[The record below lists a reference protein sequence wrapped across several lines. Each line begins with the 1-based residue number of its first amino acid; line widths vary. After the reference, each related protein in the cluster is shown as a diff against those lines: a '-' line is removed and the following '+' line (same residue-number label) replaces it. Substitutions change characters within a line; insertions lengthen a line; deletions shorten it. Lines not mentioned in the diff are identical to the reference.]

1 MPQTLGKQ
9 KLLGIGPNS
18 EQIQLLAQ
26 QLGDRFE
33 VFNSATLMS
42 GIESLAHGD
51 VSGLILLG
59 DQLSSTGQLLQAGG
73 LLEHLPSGIALLGER
88 REVLWHNSRFKLLA
102 GGGTESLIGRTLYQ
116 CFGSVEI
123 LGPDFCP
130 LNTAYAT
137 GESARSTL
145 RVGDKSYFEVE
156 ATPVFDGSMEV
167 LHFLAVVVRDTSAE
181 VLQRQKISA
190 IYQAGLELS
199 DLTSQEL
206 LEMSVEDRV
215 ELLRSKILHFT
226 KDLLEYNTV
235 EVRVLN
241 RSNNTLE
248 SLLAV
253 GMNEDAEQRVLYADP
268 KGNGVTGFVASAGKS
283 YLCEDTLTDP
293 LYIKGSPSARSSLT
307 VPLIWHEEV
316 LGTFNVE
323 SPRAGAFTESDLQF
337 LELFAREIAMA
348 LNTLQLLA
356 VEKLSTAAQ
365 SAEKILCEV
374 GQPVDDIIHNV
385 TWVIE
390 NMIGVDREISDRLR
404 DILKST
410 RDIKQE
416 IQQVG
421 NTLRPTGGN
430 ASLVQSKVRP
440 KMQRKRVLVVDA
452 DEEVRRAA
460 HELLERFGCEVETA
474 PEAETCLLMARSYH
488 YDAVIVDIRLP
499 DHDGFGTYSRL
510 MLIDPNLAVI
520 LMTGYGYDPSHSIPN
535 AKQAGLTT
543 GVLYKPFRIDQL
555 VKELENAFSLPA
567 AELI

>member
-181 VLQRQKISA
+181 VLQRQKIGA

-199 DLTSQEL
+199 DLTPQEL

-268 KGNGVTGFVASAGKS
+268 KGNGVTGFVASTGKS

-293 LYIKGSPSARSSLT
+293 LYIEGATGARSSMT
-307 VPLIWHEEV
+307 VPLKYHDEV
-316 LGTFNVE
+316 VGTLNVE
-323 SPRAGAFTESDLQF
+323 SPRVSGFGAEDLQF
-337 LELFAREIAMA
+337 TELFSKEIATALHTLDLLNAQQSCTANQSLDLINREIA
-348 LNTLQLLA
+348 
-356 VEKLSTAAQ
+356 
-365 SAEKILCEV
+365 I
-374 GQPVDDIIHNV
+374 PVDDV
-385 TWVIE
+385 LASAAVLLQK
-390 NMIGVDREISDRLR
+390 IGTQDDEAAALLRRILMGARKVKDSIRKVGRDLNADQLPNSDHQMPL
-404 DILKST
+404 SGT
-410 RDIKQE
+410 
-416 IQQVG
+416 
-421 NTLRPTGGN
+421 
-430 ASLVQSKVRP
+430 
-440 KMQRKRVLVVDA
+440 RVLVVEA
-452 DEEVRRAA
+452 EERIRRSA
-460 HELLERFGCEVETA
+460 HLLLGQLGAGVETVA
-474 PEAETCLLMARSYH
+474 TATEGIALMACIPFDAVLLDNKPSDMGG
-488 YDAVIVDIRLP
+488 YDAYRRLKAARP
-499 DHDGFGTYSRL
+499 SVKISMTTGFG
-510 MLIDPNLAVI
+510 
-520 LMTGYGYDPSHSIPN
+520 YDSAHAIVK
-535 AKQAGLTT
+535 ARADGMQY
-543 GVLYKPFRIDQL
+543 VLFKPFRQDQI
-555 VKELENAFSLPA
+555 VKAVLETTPSVLPVVNGKLA
-567 AELI
+567 